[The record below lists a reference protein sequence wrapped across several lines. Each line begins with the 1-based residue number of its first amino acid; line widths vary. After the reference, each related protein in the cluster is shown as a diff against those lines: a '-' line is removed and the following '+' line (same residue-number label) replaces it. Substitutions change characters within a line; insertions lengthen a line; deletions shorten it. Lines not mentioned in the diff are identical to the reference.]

1 MVHLENAL
9 GPLGHAPER
18 IPCLEA
24 LREPLK
30 GTLLGNSHRGNP
42 LVVVGLGLLFWG
54 CILRISFQ
62 EKTHLDLHLKDH
74 NVSSTTDD
82 CVAWRGHW

>member
-30 GTLLGNSHRGNP
+30 GTLLRNSHRGNP

-54 CILRISFQ
+54 VHSQ
-62 EKTHLDLHLKDH
+62 DLFPGKDAPRFASERSQCEQY
-74 NVSSTTDD
+74 N
-82 CVAWRGHW
+82 G